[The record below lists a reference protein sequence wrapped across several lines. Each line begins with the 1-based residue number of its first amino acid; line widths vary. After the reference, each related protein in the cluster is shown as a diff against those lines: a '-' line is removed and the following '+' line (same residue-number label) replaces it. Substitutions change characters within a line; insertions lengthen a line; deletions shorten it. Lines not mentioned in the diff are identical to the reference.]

1 MQGRSRRDRLRRL
14 LQPLAFR
21 RKSVI
26 RTSLNNYSPRP
37 RRQRRGV
44 VEFAADSPLEGDGF
58 EPSPRRPDSRFSA
71 VFVTLGRIKVDSI
84 LDHFWTPANT
94 D

>member
-1 MQGRSRRDRLRRL
+1 MQGRSRRDPLRRL

-44 VEFAADSPLEGDGF
+44 VEFAADSPLEENEF
-58 EPSPRRPDSRFSA
+58 EPSVPPQKTAFFRSA
-71 VFVTLGRIKVDSI
+71 EILGS
-84 LDHFWTPANT
+84 LDRLAAVCTALA
-94 D
+94 